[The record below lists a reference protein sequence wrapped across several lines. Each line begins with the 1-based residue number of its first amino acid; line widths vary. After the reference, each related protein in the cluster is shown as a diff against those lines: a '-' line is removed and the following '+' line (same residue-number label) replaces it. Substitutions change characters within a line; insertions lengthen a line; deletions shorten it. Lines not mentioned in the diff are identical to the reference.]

1 MWGLFDY
8 THCDTC
14 KASIKRNKAKV
25 VKDYSDSG
33 DWTNS
38 NTYKTKYYCW
48 ICAPK
53 YDVVKYNYHEVKDGG
68 SKIVYARYKIIPEH
82 LELVKDEEFV

>member
-14 KASIKRNKAKV
+14 KSSIKRDKAKV
-25 VKDYSDSG
+25 VKDYSEGEYDSRK
-33 DWTNS
+33 
-38 NTYKTKYYCW
+38 YKTKYYCW

-53 YDVVKYNYHEVKDGG
+53 YDVIKYDYHEAKDG
-68 SKIVYARYKIIPEH
+68 SYKIVYSHYKIISEH
-82 LELVKDEEFV
+82 LERIKDEEFV